1 VVGTAE
7 EVEASCPVDAGE
19 LLEIIG
25 NAVLALDRDLV
36 IKWANNLALAFLGLS
51 SREVL
56 ERSIC
61 AAFPQMARREIQAFR
76 EVLANGKCQ
85 RFETTWPPSTAPL
98 NVEVH
103 WTGRYLLIY
112 FRDASMR
119 RRTEMELRERRELLE
134 LAESSAGIGIWDI
147 DLENQVVRG
156 TDQFFAIM
164 GLAPAERAVPMETIR
179 SLRHAEDRERV
190 SEGFQRAV
198 DSGTGYFEVE
208 YRVTLPDDRTRWIF
222 GRGRVVR
229 DTAGVAIRYSGVDID
244 ITDKKTAESALRESE
259 ERFRRVFE
267 QSPVGKAMA
276 GPDFRLRAVNPALC
290 KMLGY
295 EAHELVGRRFTDF
308 VHPADLERC
317 VGAGHALLAGTIPQ
331 IEMEERFIR
340 KSGQPLWVRV
350 IVGPIHDANGKL
362 LHTLGIL
369 QDIDEHRRVLQQLT
383 DSEDRLRK
391 LNETL
396 ERQAEERALQLAS
409 SRAQLQAF
417 FDNSPDWLT
426 LQRATPEG
434 KFIYVDINPTC
445 EAAYGLRRD
454 QVIGRPVEDILGF
467 AAAQT
472 PIGSFRKCLLTG
484 EPQRYITHRTMAGVT
499 RTIDVMSVLVPSFVG
514 PDGSRF
520 IITTARD
527 ITEREQMEAQLRQAQ
542 KMEAVGHLTGGIAH
556 DFNNLLTGISG
567 NLELLE
573 RQIAGGGIQDAGRL
587 VSAAMNGTNR
597 AAALTH
603 RLLAFA
609 RRQPLDPKPLD
620 ANLLIGSM
628 DDLLRRTLGPSI
640 DLRMMLKE
648 ALWATL
654 CDHNQ
659 LENEILNLAINARD
673 AMQDGGHLVVETGNI
688 QIDEGYA
695 KSQGDEVQAGDYV
708 TVSMTDTGCGMPPDI
723 VAKVFEPFFTTK
735 PLGRGTGLGLS
746 MLYGFVKQSGGHVR
760 IYSEVGEGT
769 TVRLYLPRYGD
780 DDASDLSVHSPPAVQ
795 KRHRRAEAGETV
807 LVIEDEEP
815 IRELI
820 NRALTELGYAVI
832 EAPDGPAGLRILD
845 SDHRIDLLVTDVG
858 LPAGLNGRQVADA
871 ARERRSG
878 LKVLFITGFAYSSAL
893 ARGSALDP
901 GMEIMT
907 KPFTLDAF
915 TSKIGEM
922 VPKAPAS
929 EEPVVAKRPPLWTTS
944 W

>member
-1 VVGTAE
+1 MLSRTIEG
-7 EVEASCPVDAGE
+7 EASCPINAS
-19 LLEIIG
+19 EIFETVG
-25 NAVLALDRDLV
+25 SAVFALDRDLV
-36 IKWANNLALAFLGLS
+36 IKWGNNQALEFWGFS
-51 SREVL
+51 SRDVL
-56 ERSIC
+56 EQPISDV
-61 AAFPQMARREIQAFR
+61 FPELARHEIIRALH
-76 EVLANGKCQ
+76 EVLANGQCQ
-85 RFETTWPPSTAPL
+85 RLETTWPPFTSPL
-98 NVEVH
+98 DVEVH
-103 WTGRYLLIY
+103 STGRHVLVY
-112 FRDASMR
+112 FRDASTR
-119 RRTEMELRERRELLE
+119 RRVEAELRERRELLE
-134 LAESSAGIGIWDI
+134 LAESSAGIGAWDV

-156 TDQFFAIM
+156 THQFFVIM
-164 GLAPAERAVPMETIR
+164 GIEPAGKSVSMEVIR
-179 SLRHAEDRERV
+179 SLRHVEDRDQI

-198 DSGTGYFEVE
+198 ASGADYFEGE
-208 YRVTLPDDRTRWIF
+208 YRIIRPDGQTRWIF
-222 GRGRVVR
+222 GTGRVIR
-229 DTAGVAIRYSGVDID
+229 DAAGVPIRYGGVDID
-244 ITDKKTAESALRESE
+244 ITDKKAAESALHESE
-259 ERFRRVFE
+259 ERFRRIFE

-276 GPDFRLRAVNPALC
+276 GRDFQLRAVNPALC

-295 EAHELVGRRFTDF
+295 DAHELVGRRFTDF
-308 VHPADLERC
+308 VHPADLEHC
-317 VGAGHALLAGTIPQ
+317 LEAGHALLAGTIPQ
-331 IEMEERFIR
+331 IELEERFIR
-340 KSGQPLWVRV
+340 KSGAPLWVRV
-350 IVGPIHDANGKL
+350 IVGPIRDAKGNL
-362 LHTLGIL
+362 LYTLGIL

-396 ERQAEERALQLAS
+396 ECQAEERALQLAS

-445 EAAYGLRRD
+445 ESAYGLRRA
-454 QVIGRPVEDILGF
+454 QVVGRPVEDILGF
-467 AAAQT
+467 VAAQT
-472 PIGSFRKCLLTG
+472 PIGSFRNCLRTG
-484 EPQRYITHRTMAGVT
+484 EPQRYTTRRTMAGVT
-499 RTIDVMSVLVPSFVG
+499 RTIDVMSVLVPSVAA
-514 PDGSRF
+514 DGSRF

-527 ITEREQMEAQLRQAQ
+527 ITEREEIEAQLRQAQ
-542 KMEAVGHLTGGIAH
+542 KMEAVGQLTGGIAH

-573 RQIAGGGIQDAGRL
+573 QRLSSGRFSDCGRL
-587 VSAAMNGTNR
+587 VSAAMNGTSR

-609 RRQPLDPKPLD
+609 RRQPLDPKPLNV
-620 ANLLIGSM
+620 NLLIASM
-628 DDLLRRTLGPSI
+628 DDLLRRTLGPSV
-640 DLRMMLKE
+640 DLQMMLKE
-648 ALWATL
+648 KLWATL

-659 LENEILNLAINARD
+659 LENAILNLAINARD
-673 AMQDGGHLVVETGNI
+673 AMQGSGGLVVETGNV
-688 QIDEGYA
+688 QIDSGYA

-708 TVSMTDTGCGMPPDI
+708 SVSMTDTGCGMPPDI

-769 TVRLYLPRYGD
+769 TVRLYLPRYD
-780 DDASDLSVHSPPAVQ
+780 NDDAGDMSVHSSPAAQ

-820 NRALTELGYAVI
+820 NRALTDLGYAVI
-832 EAPDGPAGLRILD
+832 EVPDGPAGLRILE
-845 SDHRIDLLVTDVG
+845 SDHRVDLLVTDVG
-858 LPAGLNGRQVADA
+858 LPGGLNGRQVADA
-871 ARERRSG
+871 AREWRRG

-893 ARGSALDP
+893 ARGSALDA

-915 TSKIGEM
+915 ASKVGEM
-922 VPKAPAS
+922 VPRTAA
-929 EEPVVAKRPPLWTTS
+929 
-944 W
+944 